1 MVGEFM
7 KDNEKKIDTMLK
19 FLTEIKNGK
28 YVEINTHLV
37 EIPRNSS
44 VRDDYVFDDEM
55 PLLYSMSN
63 SI

>member
-1 MVGEFM
+1 M